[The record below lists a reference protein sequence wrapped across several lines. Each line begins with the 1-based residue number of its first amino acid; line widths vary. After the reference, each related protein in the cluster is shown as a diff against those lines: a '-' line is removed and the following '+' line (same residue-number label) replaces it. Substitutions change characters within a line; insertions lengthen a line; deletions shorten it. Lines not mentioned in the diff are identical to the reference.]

1 MFGWIPGL
9 SYLMSG
15 AKAQGSKE
23 KSLTMSTQNTDRQH
37 PAVLLNFLSKVG
49 LEKFYPNK
57 LTLRSLLKI
66 NKNSIHEEAVS
77 SVKDIPWG
85 FLRKLF
91 KLNSECRSCTQ
102 LSDNDDDDDYDP
114 YTADDPAE
122 DNKVN
127 PLDLIV
133 ALFLC
138 ADSFLQQE
146 MALKMSMCQF
156 SVPLLLPHGNN
167 SQSTLMLWALR
178 DIVKE
183 WRPHHLSES
192 RGFVE
197 NNIIQAD
204 IPFYSFVRLKNCSLS
219 KSQCLNHILSFGQY
233 NNNMFIHGDMKGI
246 AHERKI
252 ANGLVEVCWY
262 LPSGTENLDIFPKPV
277 AFANL
282 RGDIYESLAQFT
294 FLFQVSTA
302 TFVFLDKVEEEEHN
316 VLTSLQDVKSKL
328 FFVVNRKEG
337 NVTEDMVSVERTQKE
352 LDLPKTRIKI
362 KDPRVNV
369 ATFSDKLC
377 TAIKKSLTDVTTTMT
392 IENMLERAVELGLSV
407 DERTSDDEKKA
418 AQEIVKGIGVQRIPD
433 YKNQQLPLQGV
444 NWKRLSQLEME
455 ECRLQEPGDL
465 EPEEYK
471 SQLQGEKQQIKKE
484 LGKHKLSHAMKS
496 FIDHLSTADKDKRDF
511 FVKWVKLQLNAHL
524 QTAIQL
530 PLLRH
535 KLTEQSNKEEKNVKE
550 IAQLDQALLDS
561 SLGIEHYM
569 REMGLIY
576 EVSLQS
582 QDTADKMSHLP
593 GLAAEMLLDGYPLEL
608 LDGDASNIPERWVTD
623 VLMELH
629 RKVGEKSRLLVLTVL
644 GVQSSGK
651 STLLNTMFGVQFPVS
666 SGRCTRGAYMLFLR
680 VSEDMQCQLNCN
692 FIVLIDTE
700 GLKSPHLAQLE
711 DSYGHD
717 NQLATFV
724 IGLSDVTIINVSM
737 ENSTEMKDVLQIATH
752 AFLRMK
758 EIGKKPVCHFVHQ
771 NVGGVSAHAKTK
783 ADRKLFLDQ
792 LNEMTQ
798 IAAEME
804 KQPAIKAFT
813 DVLDYDMEKN
823 NWNIPGL
830 WQGTP
835 PMAPVNTGYSEAV
848 ADLKKNLLKTVKRDK
863 RYEVPQIPE
872 FLEWMRSLWK
882 AVKYENF
889 IFSFRNTI
897 AAHAYDNV
905 CKEFNQWEWEFRKEI
920 LSWQTSAEW
929 DISYGDNKSDLSHL
943 YELVQSKKLQVEEK
957 IADQDKLMKQ
967 KLQEYYKRKDRHV
980 NLIEKFKTD
989 FFNSISSLANEIRQS
1004 VDNKLDCA
1012 LKLRKS
1018 LKEVQDIQRNNR
1030 GMIEEQ
1036 VMNLLRD
1043 CKHQTLT
1050 DKELEDEFEKMWA
1063 EVTVN
1068 VSGLKEQNIEASILK
1083 QLRKQFLN
1091 HNVNE
1096 ELQNIG
1102 DLEDIV
1108 KDPFKAKKKHL
1119 KTNLPLIK
1127 NKDTKRELQSFVDS
1141 VIESCTRFV
1150 HDAAK
1155 TDTDYND
1162 SFTRELLEKVDES
1175 LKQYS
1180 KDYKP
1185 KFEFDL
1191 KLYMCGIA
1199 SREFLH
1205 MHRKFLSNRDPKRQ
1219 LEKYK
1224 PQYLSDFI
1232 DLYKQRDDCQRKA
1245 KDFVR
1250 CCIKPAVEEYISRS
1264 LGIQILDQ
1272 ILTSCHSAE
1281 YSSRSFFQYNIQ
1293 KELLQKEDFESFVK
1307 YICTY
1312 EIYVKDWIFQH
1323 VLRNMSI
1330 DKTLCKLKN
1339 NNLQVIVHKITE
1351 ARERAS
1357 KGEDGVLLPDNQESI
1372 TKLIDKMRKYLIK
1385 DISISVEAER
1395 STLFQIQSTCHPF
1408 TKSLI
1413 KSLGELKEQ
1422 LQEEFSNSDDI
1433 TETLNK
1439 LPIKPQD
1446 ELFKRMFGCGQQ
1458 CPFCKVPCEAG
1469 GKDHKKHHAAV
1480 HRPQGLGTYRVVAT
1494 EKLVPTLCTTDV
1506 HSKRKFKNAET
1517 KWVYHPYKEYTKYY
1531 PDWHIPPDS
1540 TIEASDYWKYVLVQ
1554 YNERFAQAYKAKPA
1568 DVPEAWRSIT
1578 KEQALKG
1585 LKDAFN
1591 IK

>member
-1 MFGWIPGL
+1 
-9 SYLMSG
+9 
-15 AKAQGSKE
+15 
-23 KSLTMSTQNTDRQH
+23 MSTQNTEGQQ
-37 PAVLLNFLSKVG
+37 PAD
-49 LEKFYPNK
+49 E
-57 LTLRSLLKI
+57 
-66 NKNSIHEEAVS
+66 
-77 SVKDIPWG
+77 
-85 FLRKLF
+85 
-91 KLNSECRSCTQ
+91 
-102 LSDNDDDDDYDP
+102 
-114 YTADDPAE
+114 PAE
-122 DNKVN
+122 DNAIN

-146 MALKMSMCQF
+146 LALKMSMCQF
-156 SVPLLLPHGNN
+156 SVTLLLPHANN
-167 SQSTLMLWALR
+167 NQSTLMLWALR

-183 WRPHHLSES
+183 WRPHDLSES

-204 IPFYSFVRLKNCSLS
+204 IPFFSFVRLKNCSLS
-219 KSQCLNHILSFGQY
+219 KSQCLNHVLS
-233 NNNMFIHGDMKGI
+233 H
-246 AHERKI
+246 
-252 ANGLVEVCWY
+252 
-262 LPSGTENLDIFPKPV
+262 
-277 AFANL
+277 
-282 RGDIYESLAQFT
+282 
-294 FLFQVSTA
+294 VSTA
-302 TFVFLDKVEEEEHN
+302 TFVFLDKVEEEEHKI
-316 VLTSLQDVKSKL
+316 LTSLQHVKSKL
-328 FFVVNRKEG
+328 FFIVNRKEG
-337 NVTEDMVSVERTQKE
+337 NVTEDMMSVEKTQKE
-352 LDLPKTRIKI
+352 LDLPKTSVKI
-362 KDPRVNV
+362 KDDRVNV
-369 ATFSDKLC
+369 AGFSDKLC
-377 TAIKKSLTDVTTTMT
+377 AAIKKSLTDVTTTMT

-407 DERTSDDEKKA
+407 DERTSDDGKKA
-418 AQEIVKGIGVQRIPD
+418 AQEIVEGIRVQHIPD
-433 YKNQQLPLQGV
+433 YKKEQLPLQGV
-444 NWKRLSQLEME
+444 NWKRLSQLEMK

-465 EPEEYK
+465 EMEEYK
-471 SQLQGEKQQIKKE
+471 SQLHVEKQQIKKE

-496 FIDHLSTADKDKRDF
+496 FIDHLSTTDKDKRDF
-511 FVKWVKLQLNAHL
+511 FLKWIKLQLNAHL

-535 KLTEQSNKEEKNVKE
+535 KLTEQSNKEEKNMKE
-550 IAQLDQALLDS
+550 IAELDQDLLDS
-561 SLGIEHYM
+561 SLGLEHYM

-582 QDTADKMSHLP
+582 RDTADEISHLP

-623 VLMELH
+623 VLTELH
-629 RKVGEKSRLLVLTVL
+629 KKVGEKSKLLVLTVL

-680 VSEDMQCQLNCN
+680 VSEDMQCQLNCD

-711 DSYGHD
+711 DSYEHD

-804 KQPAIKAFT
+804 KQTAIKAFT

-830 WQGTP
+830 WHGTP

-848 ADLKKNLLKTVKRDK
+848 ADLKKNLLETGKGDK
-863 RYEVPQIPE
+863 SDEASQIPE

-897 AAHAYDNV
+897 AAQAYDNV

-920 LSWQTSAEW
+920 LSWQTAAEW

-943 YELVQSKKLQVEEK
+943 NELVQSKKFQVAEK
-957 IADQDKLMKQ
+957 IADRDKRMKQ
-967 KLQEYYKRKDRHV
+967 KLQEYYKRKDSHV
-980 NLIEKFKTD
+980 NLIEKFKTE
-989 FFNSISSLANEIRQS
+989 FFNSISSLAKEIQRS
-1004 VDNKLDCA
+1004 VNNKLDCA
-1012 LKLRKS
+1012 LELRKS
-1018 LKEVQDIQRNNR
+1018 LKEVQDIQRKNR

-1036 VMNLLRD
+1036 VMNLLSD

-1068 VSGLKEQNIEASILK
+1068 VSSMEEQNIPAKIFK
-1083 QLRKQFLN
+1083 QLKRQFLN

-1096 ELQNIG
+1096 ELDNIG
-1102 DLEDIV
+1102 DLKDIV
-1108 KDPFKAKKKHL
+1108 KDPFKVKKKHL
-1119 KTNLPLIK
+1119 KTNLMK
-1127 NKDTKRELQSFVDS
+1127 YKDTKRELQSFADS

-1150 HDAAK
+1150 HDTAK
-1155 TDTDYND
+1155 TERDYND

-1175 LKQYS
+1175 LKQWS
-1180 KDYKP
+1180 KHCKP
-1185 KFEFDL
+1185 QFEFDL

-1205 MHRKFLSNRDPKRQ
+1205 MHRKFLSDRDPKLQ

-1224 PQYLSDFI
+1224 PQYLSDFL

-1250 CCIKPAVEEYISRS
+1250 CCIKPAVEDYISRS
-1264 LGIQILDQ
+1264 LGIDIVDE

-1307 YICTY
+1307 YIHTY
-1312 EIYVKDWIFQH
+1312 DIYVKDWIFQH
-1323 VLRNMSI
+1323 ILQKMSE

-1339 NNLQVIVHKITE
+1339 NNLQVIVTKITE
-1351 ARERAS
+1351 ATERAS
-1357 KGEDGVLLPDNQESI
+1357 KGEDGVQLPDNQESI
-1372 TKLIDKMRKYLIK
+1372 TKLINNMRKYLIK
-1385 DISISVEAER
+1385 DISISEEAEK

-1408 TKSLI
+1408 TESLS

-1422 LQEEFSNSDDI
+1422 LQEEFSNSEDI

-1446 ELFKRMFGCGQQ
+1446 ELFKRMFGCGKQ

-1469 GKDHKKHHAAV
+1469 GKEHEKHHAAV
-1480 HRPQGLGTYRVVAT
+1480 HRPQGLGGYRFVAT
-1494 EKLVPTLCTTDV
+1494 EKLVETLCTTSV
-1506 HSKRKFKNAET
+1506 HSKDRFKNTDT
-1517 KWVYHPYKEYTKYY
+1517 KWKYHPFKKYTTYY
-1531 PDWHIPPDS
+1531 PDWLIPPDS
-1540 TIEASDYWKYVLVQ
+1540 TFEASDYWKYVLVQ
-1554 YNERFAQAYKAKPA
+1554 YNERFAQEYKAKPA
-1568 DVPEAWRSIT
+1568 DVPEAWRRIT

>member
-1 MFGWIPGL
+1 MFGQNWLPRVSFL
-9 SYLMSG
+9 VSG
-15 AKAQGSKE
+15 PEAQGSKE
-23 KSLTMSTQNTDRQH
+23 KSQTMSTQNADGQH
-37 PAVLLNFLSKVG
+37 PAVLLNFLSRVG

-57 LTLRSLLKI
+57 LTLRSLLEI
-66 NKNSIHEEAVS
+66 NKNSINEEAVS

-102 LSDNDDDDDYDP
+102 LSDNDDDDDNLD
-114 YTADDPAE
+114 TLDDPVG
-122 DNKVN
+122 DSKVN

-146 MALKMSMCQF
+146 LALKMSMCQF

-183 WRPHHLSES
+183 WCPHHLSES

-219 KSQCLNHILSFGQY
+219 KSQCLNHVLSFGQY
-233 NNNMFIHGDMKGI
+233 NNNMFIHRDMKGV
-246 AHERKI
+246 AHERNI
-252 ANGLVEVCWY
+252 ANSLVEVCWY
-262 LPSGTENLDIFPKPV
+262 LPSGTENLDKFSNPV

-282 RGDIYESLAQFT
+282 RGNICESLAQFT

-302 TFVFLDKVEEEEHN
+302 TFVFLDEVEEEEHKI
-316 VLTSLQDVKSKL
+316 LTSLQDVKSKL
-328 FFVVNRKEG
+328 FFIVNRKEG
-337 NVTEDMVSVERTQKE
+337 NVTEDMVSVNKIQKE
-352 LDLPKTRIKI
+352 LDLPKTSVKI

-369 ATFSDKLC
+369 AGFSDKLC

-392 IENMLERAVELGLSV
+392 IENMLERAAELGLSV
-407 DERTSDDEKKA
+407 DERTSDEKKA
-418 AQEIVKGIGVQRIPD
+418 AQEIVKGIGVQHIQD
-433 YKNQQLPLQGV
+433 YKNQQLHLQGV

-465 EPEEYK
+465 ELEEYK
-471 SQLQGEKQQIKKE
+471 SQLHVEKQQIKKE
-484 LGKHKLSHAMKS
+484 LGKRKLSHAMKS
-496 FIDHLSTADKDKRDF
+496 FIDHVSTTDKDKRDF
-511 FVKWVKLQLNAHL
+511 FLKWIQLQLNAHL

-535 KLTEQSNKEEKNVKE
+535 KLTEQSNKEETNINE
-550 IAQLDQALLDS
+550 MAQLEQALLDN

-582 QDTADKMSHLP
+582 RDTADEISRLP

-629 RKVGEKSRLLVLTVL
+629 RKVGEKSRLLILTVL

-680 VSEDMQCQLNCN
+680 VSEDMQCQLKCN

-711 DSYGHD
+711 DSYEHD

-737 ENSTEMKDVLQIATH
+737 ENSAEMKDVLQIATH

-783 ADRKLFLDQ
+783 TDRKLFLDQ

-813 DVLDYDMEKN
+813 DVLDYDIEKN
-823 NWNIPGL
+823 TWNIPGL
-830 WQGTP
+830 WHGTP

-848 ADLKKNLLKTVKRDK
+848 ADLKKNLLETGKGDTG
-863 RYEVPQIPE
+863 YEVSQIPE
-872 FLEWMRSLWK
+872 FLEWIRSLWK

-897 AAHAYDNV
+897 AAHAYNNV

-943 YELVQSKKLQVEEK
+943 NELVQSKKIQVAEK
-957 IADQDKLMKQ
+957 IAVQDKIMKQ

-980 NLIEKFKTD
+980 NLIEKFKTE
-989 FFNSISSLANEIRQS
+989 FFNTISSLANEIQRS

-1012 LKLRKS
+1012 LELRKS

-1036 VMNLLRD
+1036 VMNLLND

-1050 DKELEDEFEKMWA
+1050 DEELEDEFEKMWA
-1063 EVTVN
+1063 KVTVN
-1068 VSGLKEQNIEASILK
+1068 VSGLKEQNIPGSIFK
-1083 QLRKQFLN
+1083 QLRKQLLN

-1096 ELQNIG
+1096 ELDKIG
-1102 DLEDIV
+1102 DLKDIV
-1108 KDPFKAKKKHL
+1108 KEPFKVKNEHL
-1119 KTNLPLIK
+1119 KTNLMK
-1127 NKDTKRELQSFVDS
+1127 NKDTKREMQSFADS

-1150 HDAAK
+1150 HDTAK
-1155 TDTDYND
+1155 TERDYND
-1162 SFTRELLEKVDES
+1162 SFTRELLEKVDLS
-1175 LKQYS
+1175 LPQWS
-1180 KDYKP
+1180 KHCKP
-1185 KFEFDL
+1185 QFEFNL
-1191 KLYMCGIA
+1191 KLYICGIA

-1205 MHRKFLSNRDPKRQ
+1205 MHRRFLSGRDPKLQ
-1219 LEKYK
+1219 LENNK
-1224 PQYLSDFI
+1224 PQYLSDFL
-1232 DLYKQRDDCQRKA
+1232 DLYKKRDDCQRKA
-1245 KDFVR
+1245 NDFVR
-1250 CCIKPAVEEYISRS
+1250 LCIKPAVEEYISRS

-1281 YSSRSFFQYNIQ
+1281 YRSRSFFHYNIQ

-1307 YICTY
+1307 YICKY
-1312 EIYVKDWIFQH
+1312 EIYVKDWIFQYI
-1323 VLRNMSI
+1323 LRNMSI

-1339 NNLQVIVHKITE
+1339 NNLQVIVNKITE
-1351 ARERAS
+1351 ATQQAS
-1357 KGEDGVLLPDNQESI
+1357 KGKDGVLLPDNQESI
-1372 TKLIDKMRKYLIK
+1372 TKLINNMRKYLIK
-1385 DISISVEAER
+1385 DISISEEAEKT
-1395 STLFQIQSTCHPF
+1395 TLFQIQSTCHPF

-1422 LQEEFSNSDDI
+1422 LQEEFSNCEDI

-1458 CPFCKVPCEAG
+1458 CPFCNVPCEAD
-1469 GKDHKKHHAAV
+1469 GKEHEKHHAAV
-1480 HRPQGLGTYRVVAT
+1480 HRPQGLHRYRVVAT
-1494 EKLVPTLCTTDV
+1494 EKLVPTLCTTSV
-1506 HSKRKFKNAET
+1506 HSKCKFKNADT
-1517 KWVYHPYKEYTKYY
+1517 NWKYHPYQKYTKYY
-1531 PDWHIPPDS
+1531 PDWHIPPDA

-1554 YNERFAQAYKAKPA
+1554 YNERFAREYEAKPA
-1568 DVPEAWRSIT
+1568 DVPEAWRRIT

-1585 LKDAFN
+1585 LKEAFN